1 MPPPLTPLVRS
12 AGRGERRGGAGAR
25 ADVGGGR
32 GVAPGGVRTF
42 RGGVRVRGPRGDAA
56 RPNEGASAALIVS
69 SHWNENMLTPL
80 PRLAP
85 AAGIC

>member
-42 RGGVRVRGPRGDAA
+42 RGGVRVRGPRGGVTNNNKKSTL
-56 RPNEGASAALIVS
+56 RHP
-69 SHWNENMLTPL
+69 
-80 PRLAP
+80 
-85 AAGIC
+85 